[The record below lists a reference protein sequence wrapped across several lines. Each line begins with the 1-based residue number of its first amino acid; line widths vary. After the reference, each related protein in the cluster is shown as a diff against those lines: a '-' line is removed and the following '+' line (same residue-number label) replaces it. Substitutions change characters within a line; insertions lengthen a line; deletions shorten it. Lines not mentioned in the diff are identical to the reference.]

1 MAALDSDDIDVLKK
15 EVDELLH
22 RYLALKASNAAL
34 LQKMQSL
41 KGNIQV
47 CCRTRPPLE
56 PELVHNAR
64 ICVDTSSDNELAW
77 YDKRAEVW
85 KSFAFDKVW
94 PMDAMQADIFADVEP
109 LALSVVDGY
118 NACILAFGQTGSGKT
133 WTMNGYGD
141 QYGVSYR
148 TLHKIFER
156 LHFRKS
162 QNKEECEDEDI
173 STPAFEF
180 TVSVGMLEIY
190 NEMVRDLLCPAAD
203 GHEGHGLDI
212 RQTAEGGVGVPG
224 LTTENVHGI
233 DDVMSVFARGS
244 ANRATITTNLNEHSS
259 RSHSILLVDVT
270 TCVHGSAPVVGKL
283 YLVDL
288 AGSERVEKSGVT
300 GAAMKEAQHINKSL
314 SALGDVMEA
323 LDSKAKHVPYRNS
336 KLTYLLQDSLGGHAR
351 TMMIVTI
358 CPTEDSSDESL
369 FALQFATRVRR
380 IQLGAAH
387 KNVSSKNL
395 EESLKALKTE
405 LKEVKRKKTR
415 LEETYNDVKKEQ
427 KKTTDKVS
435 KIDQLE
441 IKLRALEDMKKAAD
455 LQIQTLQKSNADL
468 TAKLQDERQGR
479 ATIAHELDVASKSM
493 KKTHEQVKTLT
504 REKEHVVERLK
515 EKEREISVATMSEAL
530 AEKK

>member
-1 MAALDSDDIDVLKK
+1 MSPRTDIKLSRGHSNISVSALPSGKYELPVSVEESMAALRAQQKVNEQFLLDPVGSVQVSAMAALDSDDIDVLKK

-162 QNKEECEDEDI
+162 QSLLEKERIKNLRNRRRSSTTGSVDGIGNHVEKIALVDDADKEECEDEDI

-288 AGSERVEKSGVT
+288 AGSERVEKSGT
-300 GAAMKEAQHINKSL
+300 L
-314 SALGDVMEA
+314 
-323 LDSKAKHVPYRNS
+323 
-336 KLTYLLQDSLGGHAR
+336 
-351 TMMIVTI
+351 
-358 CPTEDSSDESL
+358 
-369 FALQFATRVRR
+369 
-380 IQLGAAH
+380 
-387 KNVSSKNL
+387 KNVRASSCGVG
-395 EESLKALKTE
+395 S
-405 LKEVKRKKTR
+405 
-415 LEETYNDVKKEQ
+415 
-427 KKTTDKVS
+427 
-435 KIDQLE
+435 
-441 IKLRALEDMKKAAD
+441 
-455 LQIQTLQKSNADL
+455 
-468 TAKLQDERQGR
+468 
-479 ATIAHELDVASKSM
+479 
-493 KKTHEQVKTLT
+493 
-504 REKEHVVERLK
+504 
-515 EKEREISVATMSEAL
+515 
-530 AEKK
+530 